1 MRFQNPCADTLQ
13 MEGVG
18 AAQGSQ
24 TSLARNG
31 FLADWAFRHSL
42 TSSTLSREVI
52 EGQFFIW

>member
-13 MEGVG
+13 MKGVG

-42 TSSTLSREVI
+42 AKTGRS
-52 EGQFFIW
+52 